1 MREGP
6 SNAEPAGGAGMCLGK
21 RGEMELAEKSPGG
34 SGFEHTGGRGA
45 VDGAEIKD
53 KMSFECAEGLFW
65 LTVLTEPDRPPAPAP
80 PIGAPYLI
88 AHLAEDRPGR
98 HRPDT
103 PALQPFG

>member
-1 MREGP
+1 
-6 SNAEPAGGAGMCLGK
+6 
-21 RGEMELAEKSPGG
+21 
-34 SGFEHTGGRGA
+34 
-45 VDGAEIKD
+45 
-53 KMSFECAEGLFW
+53 MSFECAEGLFW

-103 PALQPFG
+103 PALHPFG